1 MSENNSNFGA
11 FAVGLF
17 TGTLLGGIAALLFAP
32 QSGEETR
39 QFIQDKSQEAYEKA
53 GKTIEET
60 YAQAETSL
68 AEARSKIE
76 ELAAEAKKKSLELQ
90 EKGQIM
96 LENITHKEDA
106 ASMAASI
113 ENLEDELDDVEEAME
128 EEG

>member
-17 TGTLLGGIAALLFAP
+17 TGALLGGIAALLFAP

-39 QFIQDKSQEAYEKA
+39 QFIQDKSQKAYEKA

-60 YAQAETSL
+60 YAQAEASL

-76 ELAAEAKKKSLELQ
+76 ELAEEAKKKSVELQ

-96 LENITHKEDA
+96 LENITQKEDA
-106 ASMAASI
+106 TSMAAAV
-113 ENLEDELDDVEEAME
+113 ENLEDELDDVEEAIE
-128 EEG
+128 EEE